1 MINIIPLTIEGLV
14 ALLLLLTILYCVR
27 LNAQLNRLRAS
38 EAAMKEVIADL
49 TMATD
54 RADRAIAGLKAT
66 VTEADHNLGER
77 LRVAER
83 FSADLARQTEAGAE
97 ILGRLMQIASVRS
110 ALKGDGTPVPEM
122 KPAAPD
128 AKSIMAAAQAFAER
142 AKARLKD
149 RAA

>member
-27 LNAQLNRLRAS
+27 LNSQLNRLRS
-38 EAAMKEVIADL
+38 DEAAMKEIIADL
-49 TMATD
+49 TMACT
-54 RADRAIAGLKAT
+54 RAERAIAGLKTT
-66 VTEADHNLGER
+66 VSEADQNLGDR

-83 FSADLARQTEAGAE
+83 FCADMTKQTEAGTE
-97 ILGRLMQIASVRS
+97 VLGRLMQIASVRT
-110 ALKGDGTPVPEM
+110 ALKGDGTPLPEM

-128 AKSIMAAAQAFAER
+128 AKSIAAAAQAFAER
-142 AKARLKD
+142 AAARLRG

>member
-1 MINIIPLTIEGLV
+1 VINVLPLTIEGLV
-14 ALLLLLTILYCVR
+14 AMLLLVTILYCVR
-27 LNAQLNRLRAS
+27 LNGQLKRLRAD

-49 TMATD
+49 SMATD
-54 RADRAIAGLKAT
+54 RAERAIAGLKAT
-66 VTEADHNLGER
+66 VSEADKNLGER

-83 FSADLARQTEAGAE
+83 VYVDVAKQTEAGAD
-97 ILGRLMQIASVRS
+97 LLNRLMQISGVRA
-110 ALKGDGTPVPEM
+110 ALKGEGAAPPEA

-142 AKARLKD
+142 ARARIKD

>member
-1 MINIIPLTIEGLV
+1 VINVLPLTIEGLV
-14 ALLLLLTILYCVR
+14 AMLLLVTILYCVR
-27 LNAQLNRLRAS
+27 LNSQLKRLRAD

-49 TMATD
+49 SMATD
-54 RADRAIAGLKAT
+54 RAERAIAGLKAT
-66 VTEADHNLGER
+66 VSEADKNLGER

-83 FSADLARQTEAGAE
+83 VYVDVAKQTEAGAD
-97 ILGRLMQIASVRS
+97 LLNRLMQISSVRS
-110 ALKGDGTPVPEM
+110 ALKGEGGTLPEA

-142 AKARLKD
+142 ARARIKD

>member
-1 MINIIPLTIEGLV
+1 VINVLPLTIEGLV
-14 ALLLLLTILYCVR
+14 AMLLLVTILYCVR
-27 LNAQLNRLRAS
+27 LNSQLKRLRAD

-49 TMATD
+49 SMATD
-54 RADRAIAGLKAT
+54 RAERAIAGLKAT
-66 VTEADHNLGER
+66 VSEADKNLGER

-83 FSADLARQTEAGAE
+83 VYVDVAKQTEAGAD
-97 ILGRLMQIASVRS
+97 LLNRLMQISGVRA
-110 ALKGDGTPVPEM
+110 ALKGEGAAPPEA

-142 AKARLKD
+142 ARARIKD